1 MSIAGSGPAAR
12 CERLSPSALRILV
25 AVTSAILSA
34 FGCSGPPS
42 LARAILPQDRDDYS
56 RALAHQ
62 PSSPKR
68 AFLDWRAAQRG
79 VSVDKTTRDDD
90 ALSTTRNPFDAN
102 RDRAAVSLGAVVYAT
117 HCQRCHGQAVDG
129 RGADVLP
136 QAPCRDFHAFDKR
149 FAVTLH
155 RGAPKAW
162 FAKIHD
168 GYGEIVQYP
177 DGPSTAMP
185 AFGKTLSKEQIWLAI
200 TYLQSLDMYV
210 PPAGG
215 ESDQP
220 R

>member
-1 MSIAGSGPAAR
+1 MSIAGSGPAVR
-12 CERLSPSALRILV
+12 RKRIPLPALRILV
-25 AVTSAILSA
+25 AVTSAAVST

-56 RALAHQ
+56 RALARE
-62 PSSPKR
+62 SGNPKR
-68 AFLDWRAAQRG
+68 AFLEWRAAQRG
-79 VSVDKTTRDDD
+79 VSIDEASRCDD

-102 RDRAAVSLGAVVYAT
+102 RDRRAVSLGAVVYAT
-117 HCQRCHGQAVDG
+117 HCQRCHGATVDG
-129 RGADVLP
+129 HGPDVLP

-168 GYGEIVQYP
+168 GHGEIVRYP
-177 DGPSTAMP
+177 GGPSTAMP
-185 AFGKTLSKEQIWLAI
+185 AFGQTLSKEQIWLVI

-210 PPAGG
+210 PPPGG
-215 ESDQP
+215 ESDQS
-220 R
+220 